1 MEQKPTIFTIGY
13 QGYSLLGLVDIL
25 KEQGIDALVDVRYDA
40 YSKRPEFCK
49 GRLRSAIQEAG
60 IEYVHRPELGTP
72 TQLRKK
78 ITNTTS
84 AEGVFKLYFERISK
98 VNYRYVETVAELAN
112 QRKMVLM
119 CMEKE
124 PERCHRKILADF
136 LSRRFGFEVLHLMPL
151 KEDEAEPKASQLS
164 LDF

>member
-13 QGYSLLGLVDIL
+13 QGYSLLELVNIL
-25 KEQGIDALVDVRYDA
+25 KEQGIDTLVDVRYDA

-49 GRLRSAIQEAG
+49 GRLRSAIEEAG
-60 IEYVHRPELGTP
+60 IEYIHRPELGTP

-78 ITNTTS
+78 ITDAGS
-84 AEGVFKLYFERISK
+84 GQEVFKLYFERISK

-124 PERCHRKILADF
+124 PERCHRKILADL
-136 LSRRFGFEVLHLMPL
+136 LSRRFSFEIVHLAPP
-151 KEDEAEPKASQLS
+151 PKSKLPEGASQLS
-164 LDF
+164 LDL

>member
-25 KEQGIDALVDVRYDA
+25 KEQRIDALVDVRYDA

-49 GRLRSAIQEAG
+49 GRLRSAIEEAG
-60 IEYVHRPELGTP
+60 IEYLHRPELGTP

-78 ITNTTS
+78 ITNARS
-84 AEGVFKLYFERISK
+84 GQEIFKLYFERISK
-98 VNYRYVETVAELAN
+98 VNYRYVEAVAELASP
-112 QRKMVLM
+112 RKLVLM

-136 LSRRFGFEVLHLMPL
+136 ISRKFGFEVVHLAPSR
-151 KEDEAEPKASQLS
+151 EAKANAEGRQLCFD
-164 LDF
+164 L

>member
-49 GRLRSAIQEAG
+49 GRLRSAMQEAG
-60 IEYVHRPELGTP
+60 IEYLHRPELGTP

-78 ITNTTS
+78 ITNARS
-84 AEGVFKLYFERISK
+84 GQEVFKLYFERISK
-98 VNYRYVETVAELAN
+98 VNVRYVEAVAELASP
-112 QRKMVLM
+112 RKLVLM

-136 LSRRFGFEVLHLMPL
+136 ISRKFGFEVVHLAPPQ
-151 KEDEAEPKASQLS
+151 KTKSQGETSQLT
-164 LDF
+164 LDL